1 VLTPKTRLKQQ
12 QYRGV
17 IDAFVSITTKEGP
30 GALYKGFVPVF
41 ARKTLWCTS
50 FFMMYEALKAP

>member
-1 VLTPKTRLKQQ
+1 M
-12 QYRGV
+12 